1 MSNYINS
8 QSIEIEKDK
17 KNKNFYHITQ
27 NPPLGGR
34 GLHLENPHFKISYM
48 RIVIG
53 SSYSFRNMLRVSAG
67 SIMASTHNLAAA

>member
-27 NPPLGGR
+27 NPPSGGR
-34 GLHLENPHFKISYM
+34 GATPEKHPL
-48 RIVIG
+48 
-53 SSYSFRNMLRVSAG
+53 
-67 SIMASTHNLAAA
+67 